1 MEDLSSIREDIK
13 QLHERSQNTKT
24 EVRVLQTKFDERHL
38 ALMDKMEKL
47 ANDVE
52 RLNNRFDSEMASLL
66 EKVDQL
72 NELANQGKTSLRTLW
87 FIGGL
92 VAALGA
98 AIATWSDLLFK

>member
-66 EKVDQL
+66 DKVDQL
-72 NELANQGKTSLRTLW
+72 NELASQGKTSLRTLW

>member
-52 RLNNRFDSEMASLL
+52 RLNNRIDSEMASLL

>member
-1 MEDLSSIREDIK
+1 LEDLSSIREDIK

-52 RLNNRFDSEMASLL
+52 RLNNRIDSEMASLL

>member
-1 MEDLSSIREDIK
+1 MEDLSSIREEIR

-24 EVRVLQTKFDERHL
+24 EVKVLQTKFDERHL
-38 ALMDKMEKL
+38 ALMEKMEKL

-52 RLNNRFDSEMASLL
+52 RLNNRFDSEMSSLL

-72 NELANQGKTSLRTLW
+72 NNLANQGKTSLRTLW

-92 VAALGA
+92 VAAVGA

>member
-38 ALMDKMEKL
+38 ALMEKMEKITS
-47 ANDVE
+47 DVE
-52 RLNNRFDSEMASLL
+52 RLNSRFDSEMASLL
-66 EKVDQL
+66 DKVDRL
-72 NELANQGKTSLRTLW
+72 SDLANQGKTSLRTLW

-92 VAALGA
+92 VAAIGA
-98 AIATWSDLLFK
+98 TLATWSDLLFK

>member
-1 MEDLSSIREDIK
+1 MEDLSSIREEIR

-24 EVRVLQTKFDERHL
+24 EVKVLQTKFDERHL
-38 ALMDKMEKL
+38 ALMEKIEKL
-47 ANDVE
+47 TNDIE
-52 RLNNRFDSEMASLL
+52 RLNNRFDSEMSSLL

-72 NELANQGKTSLRTLW
+72 NNLANQGKTSLRTLW

-92 VAALGA
+92 VAAVGA